1 MLLNTNGISSVTC
14 DASIRAS
21 LCYEM
26 YKQVKLFQAILV
38 IISENKEQNM
48 GNHQN
53 AECETSCSPV
63 RHPELRNPHD
73 FPMKKMKKT
82 AVTGSP

>member
-1 MLLNTNGISSVTC
+1 MC
-14 DASIRAS
+14 DASITAP

-26 YKQVKLFQAILV
+26 YKQAKLFQAILV

-53 AECETSCSPV
+53 AEWETSWNPV
-63 RHPELRNPHD
+63 RHLELRNPHD
-73 FPMKKMKKT
+73 FPMKK
-82 AVTGSP
+82 